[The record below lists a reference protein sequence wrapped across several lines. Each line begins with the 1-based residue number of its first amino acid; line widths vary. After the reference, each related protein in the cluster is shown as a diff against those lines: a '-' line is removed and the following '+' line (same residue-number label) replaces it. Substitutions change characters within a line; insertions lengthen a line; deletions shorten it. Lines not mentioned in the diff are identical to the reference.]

1 MLVSAALAIGIH
13 AQRGRAAGPGRAG
26 GDAADNPLGQP
37 LLRPSG
43 LVRDDAM
50 LPAPP
55 LAPEDTQYAD
65 LQGARLKQYLMEVDA
80 ISLKDRDSGNPY
92 WGRNV
97 GTPGHEATEAWVER
111 YFRQFGLTDVHR
123 LSFDLQPQWTVSSWK
138 LTFTDGSRTL
148 TLPSARPAKSAS
160 TPPAGTEWE
169 LAWGGTGTEAD
180 LAGRDVKGRA
190 VLIQDILLPGD
201 IRHSATLDRVVE
213 RAFDHGAA
221 AVGLIFGISDNF
233 AIWQTTGNRPGF
245 SVGFDDGKRL
255 RDLLG
260 QGQTVKVKLDL
271 QSEMRSGLKTASVFG
286 TLPGT
291 TDEDITI
298 LAHLD
303 GYFEGALD
311 NASGLAVL
319 VGLAEHFSKVPQA
332 QRRRNIR
339 FVGSAGH
346 HGGPGA
352 RWFHDNK
359 ETALAHTVLAINL
372 EHVAAVR
379 TQYWGN
385 HLRQTTGVSP
395 MRWWVWGGRPLL
407 RIVLDSFR
415 RFNVGIT
422 ADMDPGASGEMG
434 SLARDVPSVQVIT
447 SPEIK
452 HTEQDTPEWVPSS
465 GLEQIARAYAR
476 IIDQVNTLDRK
487 ALLPAG
493 GGPSAQ

>member
-1 MLVSAALAIGIH
+1 MGVCAALVAAAVGLG
-13 AQRGRAAGPGRAG
+13 AQRAAP
-26 GDAADNPLGQP
+26 DAADGTNPLGQS
-37 LLRPSG
+37 LLLPSG

-55 LAPEDTQYAD
+55 LRPEDRQYGD
-65 LQGARLKQYLMEVDA
+65 LEGGSLKQYLMEVDA
-80 ISLKDRDSGNPY
+80 ISLKDRDTGNPF

-97 GTPGHEATEAWVER
+97 GTPGHAAAEDWVEG
-111 YFRQFGLTDVHR
+111 YFRRFGLSDVHR
-123 LSFDLQPQWTVSSWK
+123 LSFDLAPQWTASSWSLSFTSGGK
-138 LTFTDGSRTL
+138 TFS
-148 TLPSARPAKSAS
+148 LPSARPARSGS
-160 TPPAGTEWE
+160 TPPGGSEWT
-169 LAWGGTGTEAD
+169 LAWGGAGTEAD
-180 LAGRDVKGRA
+180 LAGRDLAGKA

-201 IRHSATLDRVVE
+201 IRHSATIDDVVD
-213 RAFDHGAA
+213 RAFQHGAA

-233 AIWQTTGNRPGF
+233 AIWQTTGGRPGF
-245 SVGFDDGKRL
+245 SVGFEDGKRL
-255 RDLLG
+255 RDLIGRG
-260 QGQTVKVKLDL
+260 QDVRVKLEL
-271 QSEMRSGLKTASVFG
+271 ASEMRSGLKTASVFG

-319 VGLAEHFSKVPQA
+319 VGLAEHFSKVPQSA
-332 QRRRNIR
+332 RRRSLR

-352 RWFHDNK
+352 RWFHDHK
-359 ETALAHTVLAINL
+359 DTALAHTVLAINL

-385 HLRQTTGVSP
+385 HLRQTTAVSP
-395 MRWWVWGGRPLL
+395 MRWWVWGSPAL
-407 RIVLDSFR
+407 RDIVLGTFA
-415 RFNVGIT
+415 RFNVGVT

-434 SLARDVPSVQVIT
+434 SLARDVPSIQVIT

-465 GLEQIARAYAR
+465 GLEEIARAYAR
-476 IIDQVNTLDRK
+476 IIDQVNTLDRR
-487 ALLPAG
+487 AIEPDTG
-493 GGPSAQ
+493 TSASR